1 MVDAACLQVSVPTI
15 DQKIH
20 RRLVR
25 DWPVRTRPQEV
36 HMRSRIVAAVVGLPA
51 LAFATAWASHV
62 KIEVAPQHA
71 PPITRQAPGSTTVV
85 VPSPPTAQ
93 VPQSLNAEQIK
104 ANVVRADTIYANRI
118 EADEVRGQIHQ
129 TSSVKIGD
137 TSGDVTAPE
146 VSAAVIYADEITA
159 NAIVAQHVY
168 VRDLR
173 RK

>member
-1 MVDAACLQVSVPTI
+1 
-15 DQKIH
+15 
-20 RRLVR
+20 
-25 DWPVRTRPQEV
+25 
-36 HMRSRIVAAVVGLPA
+36 MRSRIVAAVVGLPA

-71 PPITRQAPGSTTVV
+71 PPVTAPPVTRQAPGSTTVV

-104 ANVVRADTIYANRI
+104 ANVVRADTIYANSI

>member
-1 MVDAACLQVSVPTI
+1 M
-15 DQKIH
+15 
-20 RRLVR
+20 
-25 DWPVRTRPQEV
+25 RP
-36 HMRSRIVAAVVGLPA
+36 RIVAATAVVGLSA
-51 LAFATAWASHV
+51 LTLATAWASHV
-62 KIEVAPQHA
+62 KIEVTPQHTPAA
-71 PPITRQAPGSTTVV
+71 PSPAPGSTTVV

-93 VPQSLNAEQIK
+93 VPQNLNAEQIK

-137 TSGDVTAPE
+137 TRGEVTAPE

-159 NAIVAQHVY
+159 NAVVAQHVY